1 MKFLASGLAAFA
13 AMTLIFSQPGA
24 NAQDLKSGEAVFK
37 QCTACHALE
46 AGKNKL
52 GPSLHNVF
60 GRSAGQAEGFAYSDA
75 MAGSGLTWDEA
86 TLAEYL
92 RAPKKLVPGTKMIF
106 AGVKNE
112 AKLQDLIAY
121 LKQATQ

>member
-13 AMTLIFSQPGA
+13 AMTLMFPQPGA
-24 NAQDLKSGEAVFK
+24 NAQDMKSGEAVFK

-46 AGKNKL
+46 ADKNKL

-86 TLAEYL
+86 TLTEYL
-92 RAPKKLVPGTKMIF
+92 RAPRKLVPGTKMIF

>member
-1 MKFLASGLAAFA
+1 M
-13 AMTLIFSQPGA
+13 
-24 NAQDLKSGEAVFK
+24 
-37 QCTACHALE
+37 
-46 AGKNKL
+46 
-52 GPSLHNVF
+52 
-60 GRSAGQAEGFAYSDA
+60 R
-75 MAGSGLTWDEA
+75 GSGLTWDEA

-92 RAPKKLVPGTKMIF
+92 RAPKKLVPGTKMVF